1 MGDRKRTVS
10 KVSLGM
16 LKVLPSV
23 IICLHVIGKPMSTSV
38 PTFRFHAGEEEIEQI
53 YPEIE
58 EENLEKE
65 ESLTS
70 DTLTVSPP
78 IAPPRTPKHGR
89 SPSKPHSGIAS
100 AGEVS
105 PVHTSLSTGSLNKR
119 STSMDGVDAPGHNS
133 GWGLFTDLRGKIV
146 RTVEEMKS
154 ERQRAE
160 APKLNSSQK
169 DNTSFSDS
177 EEASSSESNQI
188 PSCNLSTSDSV
199 SQLSGISGMSS
210 LSTTPT
216 TPSTVPLSQKLS
228 QSSGKWHHKFLGD
241 RHNEEEKTWLSR
253 PTTPVKS
260 PDEKGVIKSSRA
272 GSVPLVL
279 ESSPVSSQ
287 KRCTSLRSRFRPKM
301 SELRKNRRKISVD
314 SRSNSSLS
322 SALYVNGD
330 ETDDDVESG
339 VEALEEPW
347 EDAACLSRPPSTPLG
362 DSLMKINGC
371 QDENND
377 GTVQSFLLG
386 HKYIIFLSL
395 LLSIHWTLSFPSAVT
410 YVGVGI
416 LLVLGFQEER
426 QALIGPTAEIA
437 SMHMGNKPFEIPDY
451 SSMPTLQV
459 PAAKEILPTD
469 SFQGWM
475 NELNGVYDTKSYHI
489 SMTESVHVRLDGSC
503 LTLSHTRTKVPKRA
517 MWNEHPIRNIQFTD
531 ERLFDLRGWQ
541 VKLLPDGITRRR
553 QWSKKYPIC
562 LVKCDESEPF
572 QQDELSGNEEG
583 RTFKNTEKDAA
594 QTRSNVSLTTAK
606 YAKSS
611 TSAESLEFLPVSG
624 EDQKDISK
632 MKYPKSDNFEEGDK
646 LSADGVKVFKDY
658 LEKDTSDVDDD
669 SFCVISTEMA
679 SQNCICLFAR
689 ADREKEEWYRR
700 FAEAVRENE
709 VHCLPVTPLKNNSPA
724 PIVMVG
730 QPSLSPEEAVA
741 TMGEYLRY
749 MQQYYLEHKMYPSR
763 PKPHSTFKDDKKSKD
778 KEKDKDKDKDK
789 DKEKDKDHDKD
800 HIDTMIEAEEQKA
813 VLNGLPMSWL
823 NAIIGRICFDLLR
836 SPTWQSR
843 ILQRLQ
849 KKLSTLKL
857 PYFMEALTITE
868 LDLGNTVPV
877 FHRASQPS
885 LDVRGLWFE
894 LDMTY
899 QGNFRMT
906 IESKLN
912 LMKLKRSAPED
923 VSSIPIP
930 TVNLPP
936 LEVFPATVPDISMSK
951 SPAFDSDLDDSA
963 ESSSDD
969 DTSSINTEDGIQRTS
984 TSTSSKRAGKKLL
997 RMVDKIAASK
1007 YFQQATEMKYIK
1019 KAMEGVSNTRI
1030 MLAVELKGLVGTL
1043 AVNIPPPPSDRLWYG
1058 FHGNPKLWLSAHP
1071 TLGERQVNFYHI
1083 SNWIE
1088 QKLCQEFQKVLVLP
1102 NMDDIVIPV
1111 MSPHL
1116 PV

>member
-1 MGDRKRTVS
+1 MSDRKRTAS

-16 LKVLPSV
+16 LK
-23 IICLHVIGKPMSTSV
+23 GKPMSTSV
-38 PTFRFHAGEEEIEQI
+38 PTFRFHAGEEEIEQV

-58 EENLEKE
+58 EESPDREVASKN
-65 ESLTS
+65 
-70 DTLTVSPP
+70 DTLLVSQSPP
-78 IAPPRTPKHGR
+78 VAPPRSPKHGR
-89 SPSKPHSGIAS
+89 PAHNPHTGVAS

-119 STSMDGVDAPGHNS
+119 SSSMDTGIVDAPGHNS
-133 GWGLFTDLRGKIV
+133 GWGLFTDIKGKIV

-154 ERQRAE
+154 DRQ
-160 APKLNSSQK
+160 KLNSSQK
-169 DNTSFSDS
+169 ENTSFSDS
-177 EEASSSESNQI
+177 EEASSSESNQN
-188 PSCNLSTSDSV
+188 PSTNLSTSDSV
-199 SQLSGISGMSS
+199 SQLSGVSGMSS

-216 TPSTVPLSQKLS
+216 TPSTTPLVQKS
-228 QSSGKWHHKFLGD
+228 NQTSGKWHHKFLGD
-241 RHNEEEKTWLSR
+241 RGNDEEKSKLSR
-253 PTTPVKS
+253 PTTPVKNS
-260 PDEKGVIKSSRA
+260 EDKNLKSTRA
-272 GSVPLVL
+272 GSVPLVH
-279 ESSPVSSQ
+279 EDSSVSPQ

-301 SELRKNRRKISVD
+301 AELRNRRKKVSVE

-322 SALYVNGD
+322 SALYSVDGD

-347 EDAACLSRPPSTPLG
+347 EDASSHPRQPSAPLG
-362 DSLMKINGC
+362 VIVSDKHQESNQSPNTNLKSLFSDHKFAIILLCFVGIQC
-371 QDENND
+371 
-377 GTVQSFLLG
+377 TVPL
-386 HKYIIFLSL
+386 
-395 LLSIHWTLSFPSAVT
+395 PSVFAHVM
-410 YVGVGI
+410 VGV
-416 LLVLGFQEER
+416 LLVLSFQEEK
-426 QALIGPTAEIA
+426 QTILGPSASVA

-451 SSMPTLQV
+451 GSLPMPQALTV
-459 PAAKEILPTD
+459 KELLPTD

-475 NELNGVYDTKSYHI
+475 NELYGVYDTKTYHI

-503 LTLSHTRTKVPKRA
+503 LTLSHTRTKVSKRA
-517 MWNEHPIRNIQFTD
+517 MWNETPIRNVQFTD
-531 ERLFDLRGWQ
+531 ERIFDLKGWR
-541 VKLLPDGITRRR
+541 VKLLPEGITRRR

-562 LVKCDESEPF
+562 LIKCDECDTLNHDDLSF
-572 QQDELSGNEEG
+572 NGDERS
-583 RTFKNTEKDAA
+583 FKKNEKDIGP
-594 QTRSNVSLTTAK
+594 TRSNVSLTTAK
-606 YAKSS
+606 YAKSPKADS
-611 TSAESLEFLPVSG
+611 LHFLSHSSEVQKETS
-624 EDQKDISK
+624 
-632 MKYPKSDNFEEGDK
+632 KSDVKSHKAENCDDNEKVAGD
-646 LSADGVKVFKDY
+646 DIKVYKDCSERDASD
-658 LEKDTSDVDDD
+658 LEDD
-669 SFCVISTEMA
+669 SFCVINSDLTA
-679 SQNCICLFAR
+679 QSCIYLFAR

-700 FAEAVRENE
+700 LAEAVRENE
-709 VHCLPVTPLKNNSPA
+709 IHSLQESPVKSNAPTPTFGGELF
-724 PIVMVG
+724 
-730 QPSLSPEEAVA
+730 SLTPEDALA

-749 MQQYYLEHKMYPSR
+749 MQHFNLEHKMYPPR
-763 PKPHSTFKDDKKSKD
+763 PKHRQSVKDDKRLKEKERDKDKEKEKD
-778 KEKDKDKDKDK
+778 KEKDRER
-789 DKEKDKDHDKD
+789 DKEHEKD
-800 HIDTMIEAEEQKA
+800 HIDSIIDAEEQKA
-813 VLNGLPMSWL
+813 VINGLPMSWL
-823 NAIIGRICFDLLR
+823 NAIIGRICFDVLR
-836 SPTWQSR
+836 SPLWRGR

-885 LDVRGLWFE
+885 IDVRGLWVE

-912 LMKLKRSAPED
+912 LMKLKRSSPED
-923 VSSIPIP
+923 GVLASASSSSIPPQEIY
-930 TVNLPP
+930 
-936 LEVFPATVPDISMSK
+936 TVPTLADISASR
-951 SPAFDSDLDDSA
+951 SPVFDSDLDDSA

-969 DTSSINTEDGIQRTS
+969 DTSSVNTEDGSHRSS
-984 TSTSSKRAGKKLL
+984 TSASSKRAGKKLL

-1030 MLAVELKGLVGTL
+1030 MLSVELRGLVGTL
-1043 AVNIPPPPSDRLWYG
+1043 AVNIPPPPSDRIWYG
-1058 FHGNPKLWLSAHP
+1058 FHGNPKLWLSAQP

>member
-1 MGDRKRTVS
+1 MNTILWPKCS
-10 KVSLGM
+10 SEIPLA
-16 LKVLPSV
+16 LLSV
-23 IICLHVIGKPMSTSV
+23 EGKPMSTSV
-38 PTFRFHAGEEEIEQI
+38 PTFRFHAGEDEIEQI

-58 EENLEKE
+58 EEENLEKE
-65 ESLTS
+65 ESVLN

-78 IAPPRTPKHGR
+78 VAPPRTPKHGR
-89 SPSKPHSGIAS
+89 SPSKPHSGVAS
-100 AGEVS
+100 SGDVS

-119 STSMDGVDAPGHNS
+119 STSMDGVDAPALISGHNS
-133 GWGLFTDLRGKIV
+133 GWGLFTDIRGKIV

-154 ERQRAE
+154 ERQRSE

-177 EEASSSESNQI
+177 EEASSSESNQL
-188 PSCNLSTSDSV
+188 PSYNLSTSDSV

-216 TPSTVPLSQKLS
+216 TPSTVPLNQKSS
-228 QSSGKWHHKFLGD
+228 QSSGKWHYKFLGD
-241 RHNEEEKTWLSR
+241 RHNEEEKMKSSR

-260 PDEKGVIKSSRA
+260 PDEKNTTKSNRA

-301 SELRKNRRKISVD
+301 AELRNRRKKISVD

-322 SALYVNGD
+322 SALYSVNGD

-347 EDAACLSRPPSTPLG
+347 EDASCIPRPPSTPLG
-362 DSLMKINGC
+362 DSLSNIHGGRGQNS
-371 QDENND
+371 D
-377 GTVQSFLLG
+377 GTLQCFLLG
-386 HKYIIFLSL
+386 HKYIIILSCIL
-395 LLSIHWTLSFPSAVT
+395 GIHWTLSLPSALAYIV
-410 YVGVGI
+410 VGI
-416 LLVLGFQEER
+416 LLVLSFQEER
-426 QALIGPTAEIA
+426 HTLLGPSAEIA
-437 SMHMGNKPFEIPDY
+437 SMHMGSKPFEIPDY
-451 SSMPTLQV
+451 SSLPTLKV

-503 LTLSHTRTKVPKRA
+503 LTLSHTRTKVSKRA

-531 ERLFDLRGWQ
+531 ERLFDLKGWQ
-541 VKLLPDGITRRR
+541 VKLLPEGITRRR

-562 LVKCDESEPF
+562 LIKCDECEPF
-572 QQDELSGNEEG
+572 NPDDLSLNDDN
-583 RTFKNTEKDAA
+583 RSVKTSEKDS
-594 QTRSNVSLTTAK
+594 THSRSNLSLTTAK

-611 TSAESLEFLPVSG
+611 TSAESLEFLSG
-624 EDQKDISK
+624 ASEDKKKAQKN
-632 MKYPKSDNFEEGDK
+632 DNLDESDK
-646 LSADGVKVFKDY
+646 LSADGIKVYKDY
-658 LEKDTSDVDDD
+658 SEKDASDVDDD
-669 SFCVISTEMA
+669 SFCVINTEMA
-679 SQNCICLFAR
+679 SQTSIYLFAR
-689 ADREKEEWYRR
+689 ADREKEEWYRK

-709 VHCLPVTPLKNNSPA
+709 VHSLPLTPLKNNA
-724 PIVMVG
+724 PTPILVMGV
-730 QPSLSPEEAVA
+730 PSFSPEEAVS

-749 MQQYYLEHKMYPSR
+749 MQQYYLEHKMYPPR
-763 PKPHSTFKDDKKSKD
+763 PKHNSYLKDDKKSKE
-778 KEKDKDKDKDK
+778 KERDKDKDKDK
-789 DKEKDKDHDKD
+789 DKEKEKDKEKDKEHDKD
-800 HIDTMIEAEEQKA
+800 HIDSMIEAEEQKA

-823 NAIIGRICFDLLR
+823 NSIIGRICFDLLR
-836 SPTWQSR
+836 SPTWQCR

-885 LDVRGLWFE
+885 LDVRGLWVE

-912 LMKLKRSAPED
+912 LMKLKRSTPDDISVAIP
-923 VSSIPIP
+923 SASIP
-930 TVNLPP
+930 LP
-936 LEVFPATVPDISMSK
+936 EVYPASVPDMLTSK

-969 DTSSINTEDGIQRTS
+969 DTSSINTEDGTQRPS

-1030 MLAVELKGLVGTL
+1030 MLSVELKGLVGTL

-1111 MSPHL
+1111 MNPHL